1 MATKKTTSSG
11 TKPTAKTTSK
21 STQKSAPQKRSA
33 PKKSAAK
40 KGKGGTNV
48 SAAQR
53 KKNLE
58 RVAKANKRKNTFA
71 QFVPF
76 ILFAVALIL
85 AVLLILNWISRDFM
99 PGSRL
104 EGEIGMYICQYALF
118 GVFGYASFLFPAL
131 LVIFGIFWFKT
142 DDGTTRAIKALLSV
156 MIVASFSAMI
166 HIFVAMFSA
175 GLFGESRLIDHM
187 DTKFGQLFLASADL
201 QAGGLLGGYLGWVLS
216 YAFDRG
222 APFVLL
228 FCLIILFLVLLE
240 ITPVQIWNKIKA
252 SNAKRQT
259 RARMEEDDEEEDE
272 DEDEFE
278 PVPVFS
284 KKKNARDRA
293 EYEDEDAYEYDDEYD
308 DEPASA
314 STKKKNKKKTRA
326 TDPEDE
332 DEDEFEPIPI
342 FSKKK
347 NNKKTRD
354 EDEDLDDDGYRVD
367 PETGEMY
374 ELDSEPEPEKPAR
387 KGRKSKKKA
396 SFEDE
401 DDDIGFKP
409 LNLGDEDAE
418 QEQRSDPYASQPVP
432 DAEDAGASEPE
443 KEPDFVYDQ
452 EPMAEF
458 EVDLEDDD
466 ASYQPIQRTRK
477 SKRSEPEPEPEFVD
491 ETEALLD
498 DLLDE
503 EIPEEGQEQTA
514 TEVEYVF
521 PTTDMLAAGSAHY
534 HTSEEEVAAN
544 TEVLRQT
551 LEDFHIRVKEVTCS
565 TGPTV
570 TRYEIKPEAGV
581 RVRAIANLV
590 DDIALGLAKSGVRI
604 EAPIPGKAA
613 VGIEVPND
621 KPATV
626 YLRNL
631 LESPE
636 FINHKSKVAVCL
648 GADVSGRPVVFDIE
662 KMPHLLVAG
671 ATGMGKSVCINCL
684 VMSLL
689 YKASPKDVKLIM
701 VDPKKV
707 EFTMYRDIPHL
718 YCPIVS
724 DPKKAA
730 GALASAVSEMERRFS
745 LIEEVG
751 VRNITGYNELTKDDP
766 EKEYLPRIVI
776 IIDELAD
783 LMMTA
788 PDDVETCICR
798 LAQKARAAGIHII
811 IGTQRPSV
819 DVVTGLIKANI
830 PSRIAFTV
838 SSQVDSR
845 TIIDVGGAEKLIGRG
860 DMLYAPVGAAKPQ
873 RVQGAFVADGEV
885 ERVVNFVKTQNG
897 AAKYN
902 DSFTKQIEEEAAK
915 CGNGKKG
922 GSSGGDGDFGGGGD
936 GEDEKLWEAVEVV
949 VTEGKASTSM
959 LQRYLK
965 VGYGRAAGLL
975 DRMEELGFIS
985 AQDGNKPR
993 KVLVTKQ
1000 DLDEL
1005 RMNGKAE

>member
-11 TKPTAKTTSK
+11 TKTASRT
-21 STQKSAPQKRSA
+21 APAKK
-33 PKKSAAK
+33 KKSASK
-40 KGKGGTNV
+40 KPTKGKGSASA

-53 KKNLE
+53 KKNQK
-58 RVAKANKRKNTFA
+58 RTAKANKRKNVLS

-76 ILFAVALIL
+76 ILFAFALIL
-85 AVLLILNWISRDFM
+85 LVLLVLNLISRIN
-99 PGSRL
+99 GSQL
-104 EGEIGMYICQYALF
+104 EGAVGEFICRYMLF
-118 GVFGYASFLFPAL
+118 GLFGHAAYLFPVLLVVFG
-131 LVIFGIFWFKT
+131 VFWFKT
-142 DDGTTRAIKALLSV
+142 DDGVTRAIKAVLSV
-156 MIVASFSAMI
+156 MIVASFAAML
-166 HIFVAMFSA
+166 HIFMS
-175 GLFGESRLIDHM
+175 GMSIDNM
-187 DTKFGQLFLASADL
+187 DTNIVKLFTDSADL
-201 QAGGLLGGYLGWVLS
+201 QAGGLLGGYLGWVFCW
-216 YAFDRG
+216 AFRI
-222 APFVLL
+222 ASPFVLL
-228 FCLIILFLVLLE
+228 FFLIILFCVLLE
-240 ITPVQIWNKIKA
+240 ITPHQIWLKIKA
-252 SNAKRQT
+252 ANAKRVA
-259 RARMEEDDEEEDE
+259 RARLAADEDDDDYEDDEDEEYEDEYEEEEEDE
-272 DEDEFE
+272 DEA
-278 PVPVFS
+278 PVPVPV
-284 KKKNARDRA
+284 KKGKKGKR
-293 EYEDEDAYEYDDEYD
+293 
-308 DEPASA
+308 SA
-314 STKKKNKKKTRA
+314 
-326 TDPEDE
+326 DPE
-332 DEDEFEPIPI
+332 
-342 FSKKK
+342 
-347 NNKKTRD
+347 
-354 EDEDLDDDGYRVD
+354 DDGYRID
-367 PETGEMY
+367 PETGELIDLEAKPAKKGKKSRKAADEDEDDIGFTPLKLTDDADADEAQSDPY
-374 ELDSEPEPEKPAR
+374 AAPLATEALSEPEAEPEPEEEPIDIDAPM
-387 KGRKSKKKA
+387 
-396 SFEDE
+396 DE
-401 DDDIGFKP
+401 I
-409 LNLGDEDAE
+409 
-418 QEQRSDPYASQPVP
+418 
-432 DAEDAGASEPE
+432 
-443 KEPDFVYDQ
+443 
-452 EPMAEF
+452 
-458 EVDLEDDD
+458 EVDLEDDE
-466 ASYQPIQRTRK
+466 PRPRTRR
-477 SKRSEPEPEPEFVD
+477 SKVVEPDPE
-491 ETEALLD
+491 
-498 DLLDE
+498 LDE
-503 EIPEEGQEQTA
+503 LEEELPEELLADEQV
-514 TEVEYVF
+514 EVAETVENEYVF
-521 PTTDMLAAGSAHY
+521 PTTDMLAAGNAHY
-534 HTSEEEVAAN
+534 HTSDEEVAAN
-544 TEVLRQT
+544 TEALRQT

-648 GADVSGRPVVFDIE
+648 GADVSGKPVVFDIE

-689 YKASPKDVKLIM
+689 YKARPDEVKLIM

-730 GALASAVSEMERRFS
+730 GALASAVAEMERRFS

-751 VRNITGYNELTKDDP
+751 VRNITGYNEITKDDP

-819 DVVTGLIKANI
+819 DVDTGLIKANI

-845 TIIDVGGAEKLIGRG
+845 TIIDVAGAEKLIGRG
-860 DMLYAPVGAAKPQ
+860 DMLYAPVGSAKPQ

-885 ERVVNFVKTQNG
+885 ERVVGFVKTQNG
-897 AAKYN
+897 SAKYN
-902 DSFTKQIEEEAAK
+902 DNFTRQIEEEAGKVGA
-915 CGNGKKG
+915 GGKKG
-922 GSSGGDGDFGGGGD
+922 AGGSDGDLGGDSDD
-936 GEDEKLWEAVEVV
+936 DKLWEAVEVV

-993 KVLVTKQ
+993 RVLVTKS

-1005 RMNGKAE
+1005 RMNGKAD

>member
-1 MATKKTTSSG
+1 MEEIE
-11 TKPTAKTTSK
+11 
-21 STQKSAPQKRSA
+21 
-33 PKKSAAK
+33 
-40 KGKGGTNV
+40 V
-48 SAAQR
+48 
-53 KKNLE
+53 
-58 RVAKANKRKNTFA
+58 
-71 QFVPF
+71 
-76 ILFAVALIL
+76 
-85 AVLLILNWISRDFM
+85 D
-99 PGSRL
+99 L
-104 EGEIGMYICQYALF
+104 EG
-118 GVFGYASFLFPAL
+118 
-131 LVIFGIFWFKT
+131 
-142 DDGTTRAIKALLSV
+142 D
-156 MIVASFSAMI
+156 
-166 HIFVAMFSA
+166 
-175 GLFGESRLIDHM
+175 
-187 DTKFGQLFLASADL
+187 
-201 QAGGLLGGYLGWVLS
+201 
-216 YAFDRG
+216 FD
-222 APFVLL
+222 A
-228 FCLIILFLVLLE
+228 
-240 ITPVQIWNKIKA
+240 Q
-252 SNAKRQT
+252 
-259 RARMEEDDEEEDE
+259 
-272 DEDEFE
+272 
-278 PVPVFS
+278 PVPRS
-284 KKKNARDRA
+284 RGKKA
-293 EYEDEDAYEYDDEYD
+293 
-308 DEPASA
+308 
-314 STKKKNKKKTRA
+314 
-326 TDPEDE
+326 
-332 DEDEFEPIPI
+332 
-342 FSKKK
+342 
-347 NNKKTRD
+347 
-354 EDEDLDDDGYRVD
+354 
-367 PETGEMY
+367 
-374 ELDSEPEPEKPAR
+374 EPEPEEEPA
-387 KGRKSKKKA
+387 
-396 SFEDE
+396 
-401 DDDIGFKP
+401 
-409 LNLGDEDAE
+409 
-418 QEQRSDPYASQPVP
+418 
-432 DAEDAGASEPE
+432 
-443 KEPDFVYDQ
+443 FV
-452 EPMAEF
+452 A
-458 EVDLEDDD
+458 LEDDED
-466 ASYQPIQRTRK
+466 M
-477 SKRSEPEPEPEFVD
+477 
-491 ETEALLD
+491 LD
-498 DLLDE
+498 DELLMADE
-503 EIPEEGQEQTA
+503 QSEAAEESEN
-514 TEVEYVF
+514 EYVF
-521 PTTDMLAAGSAHY
+521 PTTDMLAAGSASY
-534 HTSEEEVAAN
+534 HSSEEEVAAN

-631 LESPE
+631 LESPD
-636 FINHKSKVAVCL
+636 FVNHKSKVAVCL
-648 GADVSGRPVVFDIE
+648 GADVSGKPVVFDIE

-671 ATGMGKSVCINCL
+671 ATGMGKSVCINCV

-689 YKASPKDVKLIM
+689 YKARPDEVKLIM

-751 VRNITGYNELTKDDP
+751 VRNITGYNEITKDDP

-845 TIIDVGGAEKLIGRG
+845 TIIDVAGAEKLIGRG
-860 DMLYAPVGAAKPQ
+860 DMLYAPVGASKPL

-885 ERVVNFVKTQNG
+885 ERVVTFVKTQNG
-897 AAKYN
+897 SAKYN
-902 DSFTKQIEEEAAK
+902 DNFTRQIEEEAGK
-915 CGNGKKG
+915 VGVGGKKG
-922 GSSGGDGDFGGGGD
+922 AGGGADGDMGGDSDD
-936 GEDEKLWEAVEVV
+936 DKLWEAVEVV

-993 KVLVTKQ
+993 RVLVTKA

-1005 RMNGKAE
+1005 RMNGKAD

>member
-1 MATKKTTSSG
+1 MASKKTTDQS
-11 TKPTAKTTSK
+11 KTTASAVK
-21 STQKSAPQKRSA
+21 SPA
-33 PKKSAAK
+33 PKKKSALKKSTAK
-40 KGKGGTNV
+40 KGKGGTSV

-58 RVAKANKRKNTFA
+58 RVAKANKRKNKFS

-76 ILFAVALIL
+76 ILFALALIL
-85 AVLLILNWISRDFM
+85 TVLPVLNAISYFN
-99 PGSRL
+99 GSQL
-104 EGEIGMYICQYALF
+104 EGVVGEFICRNMLF
-118 GVFGYASFLFPAL
+118 GIFGHASYLFPVL
-131 LVIFGIFWFKT
+131 LVIFGIYWFKT
-142 DDGTTRAIKALLSV
+142 DDGVTRAIKAILSV
-156 MIVASFSAMI
+156 MIVAAFSAMI
-166 HIFVAMFSA
+166 HIFQ
-175 GLFGESRLIDHM
+175 FGMNVDNM
-187 DTKFGQLFLASADL
+187 DTGLRDLFLASKFL
-201 QAGGLLGGYLGWVLS
+201 QAGGLLGGYLGWVFCW
-216 YAFDRG
+216 AFRW
-222 APFVLL
+222 ASPFVLL
-228 FCLIILFLVLLE
+228 FVVIILFMVLLE
-240 ITPVQIWNKIKA
+240 ITPVQIWNKVKA
-252 SNAKRQT
+252 ANAKRAA
-259 RARMEEDDEEEDE
+259 RARLEQEDDEDYDDYEDEDEEEDE
-272 DEDEFE
+272 I
-278 PVPVFS
+278 PVPV
-284 KKKNARDRA
+284 KA
-293 EYEDEDAYEYDDEYD
+293 
-308 DEPASA
+308 
-314 STKKKNKKKTRA
+314 KKNKKKVREQ
-326 TDPEDE
+326 DEED
-332 DEDEFEPIPI
+332 FE
-342 FSKKK
+342 
-347 NNKKTRD
+347 
-354 EDEDLDDDGYRVD
+354 DDGYRVD
-367 PETGEMY
+367 PETGEMI
-374 ELDSEPEPEKPAR
+374 ELDKKSS
-387 KGRKSKKKA
+387 RKSKKSKA
-396 SFEDE
+396 KQADE
-401 DDDIGFKP
+401 DDDIGFTP
-409 LNLGDEDAE
+409 LKLTADEQDADAADAANIPTLTEQIPEAEQIPDEDA
-418 QEQRSDPYASQPVP
+418 YANVGELDKDQPM
-432 DAEDAGASEPE
+432 EEI
-443 KEPDFVYDQ
+443 
-452 EPMAEF
+452 
-458 EVDLEDDD
+458 EVDLEDDVP
-466 ASYQPIQRTRK
+466 APRARK
-477 SKRSEPEPEPEFVD
+477 AAKADPEPEPEEDFEDMLD
-491 ETEALLD
+491 EILD
-498 DLLDE
+498 DGMNE
-503 EIPEEGQEQTA
+503 QPEAE
-514 TEVEYVF
+514 EVESVYVF
-521 PTTDMLAAGSAHY
+521 PTTDMLSAGSASY

-636 FINHKSKVAVCL
+636 FVNHKSKVAVCL
-648 GADVSGRPVVFDIE
+648 GADVSGKPVVFDIE

-689 YKASPKDVKLIM
+689 YKATPDEVKLIM

-730 GALASAVSEMERRFS
+730 GALASAVAEMERRFS

-751 VRNITGYNELTKDDP
+751 VRNITGYNEITKDDP

-860 DMLYAPVGAAKPQ
+860 DMLYAPVGAPKPQ

-897 AAKYN
+897 SAKYN
-902 DSFTKQIEEEAAK
+902 DSFTRQIEEEAAK
-915 CGNGKKG
+915 CGNKKG
-922 GSSGGDGDFGGGGD
+922 AGGAGGDGDLGGGD

-985 AQDGNKPR
+985 EQDGNKPR
-993 KVLVTKQ
+993 KVLVTKS

-1005 RMNGKAE
+1005 RMNGKAD

>member
-1 MATKKTTSSG
+1 MATKKTTASD
-11 TKPTAKTTSK
+11 TAAKTG
-21 STQKSAPQKRSA
+21 SAPRKSA
-33 PKKSAAK
+33 PKKKKASKK
-40 KGKGGTNV
+40 KGGENV

-58 RVAKANKRKNTFA
+58 RVAKTNKRKNKIS

-76 ILFAVALIL
+76 VLFAFALIL
-85 AVLLILNWISRDFM
+85 AVLLVLNLISQFN
-99 PGSRL
+99 GEQL
-104 EGEIGMYICQYALF
+104 EGVVGEFICRNLLF
-118 GVFGYASFLFPAL
+118 GLFGHAAYLFPVL

-142 DDGTTRAIKALLSV
+142 DDGITKAIKAILSV
-156 MIVASFSAMI
+156 MIIAILAAMV
-166 HIFVAMFSA
+166 HIMLCGTDIA
-175 GLFGESRLIDHM
+175 DM
-187 DTKFGQLFLASADL
+187 DTNLTKLFHDSANL
-201 QAGGLLGGYLGWVLS
+201 EAGGLLGGYLGWVFCWAFRWAS
-216 YAFDRG
+216 YLIL
-222 APFVLL
+222 P
-228 FCLIILFLVLLE
+228 FCLIILFFILLE
-240 ITPVQIWNKIKA
+240 ITPVQVWNKVKA
-252 SNAKRQT
+252 ANARRAE
-259 RARMEEDDEEEDE
+259 RARLAAEEDDYDEDDYDDYEDE
-272 DEDEFE
+272 DEDEE
-278 PVPVFS
+278 KIPVPV
-284 KKKNARDRA
+284 R
-293 EYEDEDAYEYDDEYD
+293 
-308 DEPASA
+308 
-314 STKKKNKKKTRA
+314 KNKKKA
-326 TDPEDE
+326 QKEQP
-332 DEDEFEPIPI
+332 
-342 FSKKK
+342 
-347 NNKKTRD
+347 
-354 EDEDLDDDGYRVD
+354 DDDGFRVD
-367 PETGEMY
+367 PETGELI
-374 ELDSEPEPEKPAR
+374 EIGKKPAR
-387 KGRKSKKKA
+387 KGKKA
-396 SFEDE
+396 RRAAEDE
-401 DDDIGFKP
+401 DDDIGFTP
-409 LNLGDEDAE
+409 LKLTDEDEPPMQPAAKRAGAVQPDRAADEELAE
-418 QEQRSDPYASQPVP
+418 QIPEPQPEEEEIAIDR
-432 DAEDAGASEPE
+432 DA
-443 KEPDFVYDQ
+443 
-452 EPMAEF
+452 PMEEF
-458 EVDLEDDD
+458 EVDLDDGTE
-466 ASYQPIQRTRK
+466 PIVPHTRSRK
-477 SKRSEPEPEPEFVD
+477 AKKAEPDPEPE
-491 ETEALLD
+491 D
-498 DLLDE
+498 DADAMLDE
-503 EIPEEGQEQTA
+503 LLIDDEGAEDAPTA
-514 TEVEYVF
+514 EAENVYVF
-521 PTTDMLAAGSAHY
+521 PTTDMLAAGNASY

-636 FINHKSKVAVCL
+636 FVNHKSKVAVCL
-648 GADVSGRPVVFDIE
+648 GADVSGKPVVFDIE

-689 YKASPKDVKLIM
+689 YKARPDEVKLIM

-730 GALASAVSEMERRFS
+730 GALASAVAEMERRFS

-751 VRNITGYNELTKDDP
+751 VRNITGYNEITKDDP
-766 EKEYLPRIVI
+766 EKEYMPRIVI

-845 TIIDVGGAEKLIGRG
+845 TIIDVAGAEKLIGRG
-860 DMLYAPVGAAKPQ
+860 DMLYAPVGSAKPQ

-885 ERVVNFVKTQNG
+885 ERVVTFVKTQNG
-897 AAKYN
+897 SAKYN
-902 DSFTKQIEEEAAK
+902 DNFTKQIEEEAAK
-915 CGNGKKG
+915 CGTGGKKG
-922 GSSGGDGDFGGGGD
+922 SGGSDGDMGGGDGD
-936 GEDEKLWEAVEVV
+936 DEKLWEAVEVV

-993 KVLVTKQ
+993 KVLVTKA

-1005 RMNGKAE
+1005 RVNGKLD

>member
-1 MATKKTTSSG
+1 MATKKTTPSSNKSASG
-11 TKPTAKTTSK
+11 TAK
-21 STQKSAPQKRSA
+21 KSAPAKSA
-33 PKKSAAK
+33 THKKKSAPR
-40 KGKGGTNV
+40 KGGENV

-53 KKNLE
+53 KQNLE
-58 RVAKANKRKNTFA
+58 RVAKANKRKSNIS

-76 ILFAVALIL
+76 VLFAFALIL
-85 AVLLILNWISRDFM
+85 TVLLVLNLISQFT
-99 PGSRL
+99 GEQL
-104 EGEIGMYICQYALF
+104 EGVVGEYICQKMLF
-118 GVFGYASFLFPAL
+118 GLFGHAAYLFPIL
-131 LVIFGIFWFKT
+131 LVIFGIYWFKT
-142 DDGTTRAIKALLSV
+142 DDAVTRAIKAVISI
-156 MIVASFSAMI
+156 MIVALFASMI
-166 HIFVAMFSA
+166 HIFIKGWDIA
-175 GLFGESRLIDHM
+175 GM
-187 DTKFGQLFLASADL
+187 DTSIDNLFRESQALE
-201 QAGGLLGGYLGWVLS
+201 AGGLLGGYLGFVFCW
-216 YAFDRG
+216 AFKVG
-222 APFVLL
+222 AIVIIP
-228 FCLIILFLVLLE
+228 FCLIILFFILFE
-240 ITPVQIWNKIKA
+240 ITPHQIWLKIKA
-252 SNAKRQT
+252 ANAKRAE
-259 RARMEEDDEEEDE
+259 RARLEQDEEDE
-272 DEDEFE
+272 DDDEEDE
-278 PVPVFS
+278 
-284 KKKNARDRA
+284 
-293 EYEDEDAYEYDDEYD
+293 EDEDALI
-308 DEPASA
+308 PVPVKA
-314 STKKKNKKKTRA
+314 KKDRKKA
-326 TDPEDE
+326 IDE
-332 DEDEFEPIPI
+332 DEE
-342 FSKKK
+342 
-347 NNKKTRD
+347 N
-354 EDEDLDDDGYRVD
+354 DDGYRID
-367 PETGEMY
+367 PETGEMI
-374 ELDSEPEPEKPAR
+374 EIGNKPAR
-387 KGRKSKKKA
+387 KGKKSRK
-396 SFEDE
+396 EQEQE
-401 DDDIGFKP
+401 DDGIGFTP
-409 LNLGDEDAE
+409 LKLTDDEMEDQKQPAMQDGAKDPALTEQLSDQDAE
-418 QEQRSDPYASQPVP
+418 QENED
-432 DAEDAGASEPE
+432 EDAFAGAGELATDEPME
-443 KEPDFVYDQ
+443 EIEVELEDSDAPAPRTRAKQIKQEIEDEPDG
-452 EPMAEF
+452 M
-458 EVDLEDDD
+458 
-466 ASYQPIQRTRK
+466 
-477 SKRSEPEPEPEFVD
+477 
-491 ETEALLD
+491 
-498 DLLDE
+498 LDE
-503 EIPEEGQEQTA
+503 LLADDVLEEPAKE
-514 TEVEYVF
+514 EVNSVYVF
-521 PTTDMLAAGSAHY
+521 PTTDMLAAGSASY

-544 TEVLRQT
+544 TEILRQT

-636 FINHKSKVAVCL
+636 FTGHKSKVAVCL
-648 GADVSGRPVVFDIE
+648 GADVSGKPVVFDIE

-689 YKASPKDVKLIM
+689 YKATPDEVKLIM

-730 GALASAVSEMERRFS
+730 GALASAVAEMERRFS

-751 VRNITGYNELTKDDP
+751 VRNITGYNEITKDDP

-897 AAKYN
+897 SAKYN
-902 DSFTKQIEEEAAK
+902 DNFTRQIEEEAAK
-915 CGNGKKG
+915 CGNPKKG
-922 GSSGGDGDFGGGGD
+922 GGGSDGDFGGGD
-936 GEDEKLWEAVEVV
+936 GEDDKLWEAVEVV

-993 KVLVTKQ
+993 KVLVTKS

>member
-1 MATKKTTSSG
+1 MAADAADNATLTEQAEQ
-11 TKPTAKTTSK
+11 PEEV
-21 STQKSAPQKRSA
+21 APYT
-33 PKKSAAK
+33 PYHDEAAEE
-40 KGKGGTNV
+40 V
-48 SAAQR
+48 
-53 KKNLE
+53 
-58 RVAKANKRKNTFA
+58 
-71 QFVPF
+71 FV
-76 ILFAVALIL
+76 
-85 AVLLILNWISRDFM
+85 N
-99 PGSRL
+99 
-104 EGEIGMYICQYALF
+104 
-118 GVFGYASFLFPAL
+118 
-131 LVIFGIFWFKT
+131 
-142 DDGTTRAIKALLSV
+142 DGT
-156 MIVASFSAMI
+156 MN
-166 HIFVAMFSA
+166 
-175 GLFGESRLIDHM
+175 
-187 DTKFGQLFLASADL
+187 
-201 QAGGLLGGYLGWVLS
+201 
-216 YAFDRG
+216 
-222 APFVLL
+222 
-228 FCLIILFLVLLE
+228 E
-240 ITPVQIWNKIKA
+240 I
-252 SNAKRQT
+252 
-259 RARMEEDDEEEDE
+259 
-272 DEDEFE
+272 
-278 PVPVFS
+278 
-284 KKKNARDRA
+284 
-293 EYEDEDAYEYDDEYD
+293 
-308 DEPASA
+308 
-314 STKKKNKKKTRA
+314 
-326 TDPEDE
+326 
-332 DEDEFEPIPI
+332 
-342 FSKKK
+342 
-347 NNKKTRD
+347 
-354 EDEDLDDDGYRVD
+354 
-367 PETGEMY
+367 
-374 ELDSEPEPEKPAR
+374 
-387 KGRKSKKKA
+387 
-396 SFEDE
+396 
-401 DDDIGFKP
+401 
-409 LNLGDEDAE
+409 
-418 QEQRSDPYASQPVP
+418 
-432 DAEDAGASEPE
+432 
-443 KEPDFVYDQ
+443 
-452 EPMAEF
+452 

-466 ASYQPIQRTRK
+466 ADQVFAPSPRTRARK
-477 SKRSEPEPEPEFVD
+477 VKEPEPEPEEDLDDMLEELLEVD
-491 ETEALLD
+491 EPEQAEAAQ
-498 DLLDE
+498 DLE
-503 EIPEEGQEQTA
+503 S
-514 TEVEYVF
+514 VYVF
-521 PTTDMLAAGSAHY
+521 PTTDMLAAGSAKY
-534 HTSEEEVAAN
+534 QTSEEEVAAN
-544 TEVLRQT
+544 TEILRQT

-621 KPATV
+621 KAATV

-636 FINHKSKVAVCL
+636 FVNHKSKVAVCL
-648 GADVSGRPVVFDIE
+648 GADVSGKPVVFDIE

-689 YKASPKDVKLIM
+689 YKARPDEVKLIM

-751 VRNITGYNELTKDDP
+751 VRNITGYNEITKDDP

-897 AAKYN
+897 SAKYN
-902 DSFTKQIEEEAAK
+902 DNFTKQIEEEAAK
-915 CGNGKKG
+915 CGTGGKKG
-922 GSSGGDGDFGGGGD
+922 GGAEGDLGGD
-936 GEDEKLWEAVEVV
+936 GEDDKLWEAVEVV

-993 KVLVTKQ
+993 KVLVTKS

-1005 RMNGKAE
+1005 RMNGKAD

>member
-1 MATKKTTSSG
+1 MATKKPTSSNAKPATG
-11 TKPTAKTTSK
+11 ATKNT
-21 STQKSAPQKRSA
+21 KSAPKSA
-33 PKKSAAK
+33 PKKTGAPK
-40 KGKGGTNV
+40 KSPTKSKGGANV

-58 RVAKANKRKNTFA
+58 RVAAANKRKNKFS

-76 ILFAVALIL
+76 ILFAFALIL
-85 AVLLILNWISRDFM
+85 AILLVLNAISYFNN
-99 PGSRL
+99 SKL
-104 EGEIGMYICQYALF
+104 EGVVGEFICRNILF
-118 GVFGYASFLFPAL
+118 GVFGHASYLFPVL
-131 LVIFGIFWFKT
+131 LVIMGIYWFKSP
-142 DDGTTRAIKALLSV
+142 DGVTRAIKAVLSV
-156 MIVASFSAMI
+156 MIIVVFSAMV
-166 HIFVAMFSA
+166 HIFMHEGFSEENMTT
-175 GLFGESRLIDHM
+175 GFV
-187 DTKFGQLFLASADL
+187 QLFIDSTHQ
-201 QAGGLLGGYLGWVLS
+201 QAGGLLGGYLG
-216 YAFDRG
+216 YACAWAFQM
-222 APFVLL
+222 ASPFVLL
-228 FCLIILFLVLLE
+228 FILIILFFVLLD
-240 ITPVQIWNKIKA
+240 ITPVQVWNKIKA
-252 SNAKRQT
+252 LNAKRAE
-259 RARMEEDDEEEDE
+259 RARL
-272 DEDEFE
+272 
-278 PVPVFS
+278 
-284 KKKNARDRA
+284 AA
-293 EYEDEDAYEYDDEYD
+293 DAYDDEDDYD
-308 DEPASA
+308 DYEEEEEEISAPA
-314 STKKKNKKKTRA
+314 KKKQKKSR
-326 TDPEDE
+326 DDE
-332 DEDEFEPIPI
+332 DD
-342 FSKKK
+342 
-347 NNKKTRD
+347 
-354 EDEDLDDDGYRVD
+354 YRVD
-367 PETGEMY
+367 PETGEVI
-374 ELDSEPEPEKPAR
+374 ESGKKPAR
-387 KGRKSKKKA
+387 KNKKA
-396 SFEDE
+396 RRDD
-401 DDDIGFKP
+401 DDDIGFTP
-409 LNLGDEDAE
+409 LKLTDDLPDEKEKAAVAADAADNATLTEQAE
-418 QEQRSDPYASQPVP
+418 QPEEVAPYTPYHDEA
-432 DAEDAGASEPE
+432 AEEV
-443 KEPDFVYDQ
+443 FVNDGTMN
-452 EPMAEF
+452 EI

-466 ASYQPIQRTRK
+466 ADQVFAPSPRTRARK
-477 SKRSEPEPEPEFVD
+477 VKEPEPEPEEDLDDMLEELLEVD
-491 ETEALLD
+491 EPEQTEAAQ
-498 DLLDE
+498 DLE
-503 EIPEEGQEQTA
+503 S
-514 TEVEYVF
+514 VYVF
-521 PTTDMLAAGSAHY
+521 PTTDMLAAGSAKY
-534 HTSEEEVAAN
+534 QTSEEEVAAN
-544 TEVLRQT
+544 TEILRQT

-621 KPATV
+621 KAATV

-636 FINHKSKVAVCL
+636 FVNHKSKVAVCL
-648 GADVSGRPVVFDIE
+648 GADVSGKPVVFDIE

-689 YKASPKDVKLIM
+689 YKATPDEVKLIM

-730 GALASAVSEMERRFS
+730 GALASAVAEMERRFS

-751 VRNITGYNELTKDDP
+751 VRNITGYNEITKDDP

-860 DMLYAPVGAAKPQ
+860 DMLYAPVGAPKPQ

-897 AAKYN
+897 SAKYN
-902 DSFTKQIEEEAAK
+902 DSFTRQIEEEAAK
-915 CGNGKKG
+915 CGNKKG
-922 GSSGGDGDFGGGGD
+922 AGGAGGDGDLGGGD

-985 AQDGNKPR
+985 EQDGNKPR
-993 KVLVTKQ
+993 KVLVTKS

-1005 RMNGKAE
+1005 RMNGKAD

>member
-1 MATKKTTSSG
+1 MATKKTASAG
-11 TKPTAKTTSK
+11 TKTAGKKAPAAKK
-21 STQKSAPQKRSA
+21 STPARS
-33 PKKSAAK
+33 KAATK
-40 KGKGGTNV
+40 KGKGGAAV
-48 SAAQR
+48 SAEQR

-58 RVAKANKRKNTFA
+58 RVAKANKRKNRFS

-76 ILFAVALIL
+76 IMFAFALIL
-85 AVLLILNWISRDFM
+85 IVLLVLNLISQFN
-99 PGSRL
+99 GAQL
-104 EGEIGMYICQYALF
+104 EGAVGEFICRNILF
-118 GVFGYASFLFPAL
+118 GLFGHAAYLFPVL

-142 DDGTTRAIKALLSV
+142 EDGVTKAIKAVLSV
-156 MIVASFSAMI
+156 MILAFVAAMI
-166 HIFVAMFSA
+166 HIVICGTDIA
-175 GLFGESRLIDHM
+175 DM
-187 DTKFGQLFLASADL
+187 DTNFAKLFAASADL
-201 QAGGLLGGYLGWVLS
+201 QAGGLLGGYLGWVFCWAFRWAS
-216 YAFDRG
+216 YIIL
-222 APFVLL
+222 P
-228 FCLIILFLVLLE
+228 FCLIILFCVLLE
-240 ITPVQIWNKIKA
+240 ITPHQIWLKVKA
-252 SNAKRQT
+252 ANAKRAE
-259 RARMEEDDEEEDE
+259 RARLDAEEQEDEYEDEEDE
-272 DEDEFE
+272 DE
-278 PVPVFS
+278 
-284 KKKNARDRA
+284 
-293 EYEDEDAYEYDDEYD
+293 YEDDEY
-308 DEPASA
+308 EQPAVA
-314 STKKKNKKKTRA
+314 ATAKKGKMDKRA
-326 TDPEDE
+326 ENPE
-332 DEDEFEPIPI
+332 
-342 FSKKK
+342 
-347 NNKKTRD
+347 
-354 EDEDLDDDGYRVD
+354 DDGYRID
-367 PETGEMY
+367 PETGELI
-374 ELDSEPEPEKPAR
+374 ELDKKTAKKGRKSRRAAEEDEDDGIGFAPLKLTDDEAKAGNPANDMTVIPEESAAVVAEPEPE
-387 KGRKSKKKA
+387 
-396 SFEDE
+396 EDE
-401 DDDIGFKP
+401 LEI
-409 LNLGDEDAE
+409 DA
-418 QEQRSDPYASQPVP
+418 
-432 DAEDAGASEPE
+432 
-443 KEPDFVYDQ
+443 
-452 EPMAEF
+452 PMEEI
-458 EVDLEDDD
+458 EVDLEDDFVS
-466 ASYQPIQRTRK
+466 APATRTRRK
-477 SKRSEPEPEPEFVD
+477 KTEEPEFVALDDADDDAPGLTD
-491 ETEALLD
+491 ELLADEALD
-498 DLLDE
+498 DEAPAE
-503 EIPEEGQEQTA
+503 E
-514 TEVEYVF
+514 VRNEYVF
-521 PTTDMLAAGSAHY
+521 PTTDMLAAGNAHY
-534 HTSEEEVAAN
+534 HSSEEEVAAN

-551 LEDFHIRVKEVTCS
+551 LEDFHIKVREITCS

-636 FINHKSKVAVCL
+636 FVNHKSKVAVCL
-648 GADVSGRPVVFDIE
+648 GADVSGKPVVFDIE

-689 YKASPKDVKLIM
+689 YKARPDEVKLIM

-751 VRNITGYNELTKDDP
+751 VRNITGYNEITKDDP
-766 EKEYLPRIVI
+766 EKEYMPRIVI

-845 TIIDVGGAEKLIGRG
+845 TIIDTAGAEKLIGRG

-873 RVQGAFVADGEV
+873 RVQGAFVSDGEV
-885 ERVVNFVKTQNG
+885 ERVVTFVKTQNG
-897 AAKYN
+897 SAKYN
-902 DSFTKQIEEEAAK
+902 DTFTRQIEEEAGK
-915 CGNGKKG
+915 VGSSGKKG
-922 GSSGGDGDFGGGGD
+922 AGGGTDGDAGGD
-936 GEDEKLWEAVEVV
+936 EDDKLWEAVEVV

-993 KVLVTKQ
+993 KVLVTKS

-1005 RMNGKAE
+1005 RMNGKAD

>member
-1 MATKKTTSSG
+1 
-11 TKPTAKTTSK
+11 
-21 STQKSAPQKRSA
+21 
-33 PKKSAAK
+33 
-40 KGKGGTNV
+40 
-48 SAAQR
+48 
-53 KKNLE
+53 
-58 RVAKANKRKNTFA
+58 
-71 QFVPF
+71 
-76 ILFAVALIL
+76 
-85 AVLLILNWISRDFM
+85 
-99 PGSRL
+99 
-104 EGEIGMYICQYALF
+104 
-118 GVFGYASFLFPAL
+118 
-131 LVIFGIFWFKT
+131 
-142 DDGTTRAIKALLSV
+142 
-156 MIVASFSAMI
+156 MIVA
-166 HIFVAMFSA
+166 FVAAMVHIMICGTDIA
-175 GLFGESRLIDHM
+175 DM
-187 DTKFGQLFLASADL
+187 DTNLVKLFTDSANL
-201 QAGGLLGGYLGWVLS
+201 EAGGLLGGYLGWVFCWAFGWVS
-216 YAFDRG
+216 YLIL
-222 APFVLL
+222 P
-228 FCLIILFLVLLE
+228 FCLIILFFVLLE
-240 ITPVQIWNKIKA
+240 ITPVQVWNKFKA
-252 SNAKRQT
+252 ASARRAE
-259 RARMEEDDEEEDE
+259 RARL
-272 DEDEFE
+272 
-278 PVPVFS
+278 
-284 KKKNARDRA
+284 AA
-293 EYEDEDAYEYDDEYD
+293 EEYDDED
-308 DEPASA
+308 DYEDDYEDEEPEEIPVPV
-314 STKKKNKKKTRA
+314 KKNKKKVQKEQ
-326 TDPEDE
+326 P
-332 DEDEFEPIPI
+332 
-342 FSKKK
+342 
-347 NNKKTRD
+347 
-354 EDEDLDDDGYRVD
+354 DDDGYRVD
-367 PETGEMY
+367 PETGELI
-374 ELDSEPEPEKPAR
+374 EIGKKPAR
-387 KGRKSKKKA
+387 KSKKARKA
-396 SFEDE
+396 QEDD
-401 DDDIGFKP
+401 DDDIGFTPLKLTDDEIALKDDDSKIQKP
-409 LNLGDEDAE
+409 E
-418 QEQRSDPYASQPVP
+418 QELV
-432 DAEDAGASEPE
+432 AEP
-443 KEPDFVYDQ
+443 KP
-452 EPMAEF
+452 
-458 EVDLEDDD
+458 
-466 ASYQPIQRTRK
+466 
-477 SKRSEPEPEPEFVD
+477 EPEPEPEPEEEPIDPGAPMEEIEVD
-491 ETEALLD
+491 LD
-498 DLLDE
+498 DGFEQPAPRTHSRKAKKAEPEPEPEEEPEDMLDE
-503 EIPEEGQEQTA
+503 LLMDEGDAPGSELA
-514 TEVEYVF
+514 GTEDVYVF
-521 PTTDMLAAGSAHY
+521 PTTDMLAAGNASY

-636 FINHKSKVAVCL
+636 FVNHKSKVAVCL
-648 GADVSGRPVVFDIE
+648 GADVSGKPVVFDIE

-689 YKASPKDVKLIM
+689 YKARPDEVKLIM

-730 GALASAVSEMERRFS
+730 GALASAVAEMERRFS

-751 VRNITGYNELTKDDP
+751 VRNITGYNEITKDDP

-860 DMLYAPVGAAKPQ
+860 DMLYAPVGSAKPQ

-902 DSFTKQIEEEAAK
+902 DSFTQQIEEEAGKVGAS
-915 CGNGKKG
+915 GKKG
-922 GSSGGDGDFGGGGD
+922 GGADGDLGGGD

-993 KVLVTKQ
+993 RVLVTKQ

-1005 RMNGKAE
+1005 RMNGKAD

>member
-1 MATKKTTSSG
+1 MATKKTTASD
-11 TKPTAKTTSK
+11 TAAKTG
-21 STQKSAPQKRSA
+21 SASRKSA
-33 PKKSAAK
+33 PKKKKASKK
-40 KGKGGTNV
+40 KGGENV

-58 RVAKANKRKNTFA
+58 RVAKTNKRKNKIS

-76 ILFAVALIL
+76 VLFAFALIL
-85 AVLLILNWISRDFM
+85 AVLLVLNLISQFN
-99 PGSRL
+99 GERL
-104 EGEIGMYICQYALF
+104 EGVVGEFICRNLLF
-118 GVFGYASFLFPAL
+118 GLFGHAAYLFPVL

-142 DDGTTRAIKALLSV
+142 DDGITKAIKAILSV
-156 MIVASFSAMI
+156 MIIAILAAMV
-166 HIFVAMFSA
+166 HIMLCGTDIA
-175 GLFGESRLIDHM
+175 DM
-187 DTKFGQLFLASADL
+187 DTNLTKLFHDSANL
-201 QAGGLLGGYLGWVLS
+201 EAGGLLGGYLGWVFCWAFRWAS
-216 YAFDRG
+216 YLIL
-222 APFVLL
+222 P
-228 FCLIILFLVLLE
+228 FCLIILFFILLE
-240 ITPVQIWNKIKA
+240 ITPVQVWNKVKA
-252 SNAKRQT
+252 ANARRAE
-259 RARMEEDDEEEDE
+259 RARLAAEEDDYDEDDYDDYEDE
-272 DEDEFE
+272 DEEE
-278 PVPVFS
+278 IPVPV
-284 KKKNARDRA
+284 R
-293 EYEDEDAYEYDDEYD
+293 
-308 DEPASA
+308 
-314 STKKKNKKKTRA
+314 KNKKKA
-326 TDPEDE
+326 QKEQP
-332 DEDEFEPIPI
+332 
-342 FSKKK
+342 
-347 NNKKTRD
+347 
-354 EDEDLDDDGYRVD
+354 DDDGFRVD
-367 PETGEMY
+367 PETGELI
-374 ELDSEPEPEKPAR
+374 EIGKKPAR
-387 KGRKSKKKA
+387 KGKKA
-396 SFEDE
+396 RRAAEDE
-401 DDDIGFKP
+401 DDDIGFTP
-409 LNLGDEDAE
+409 LKLTDEDEPPRQPAAKRAGAVQPDQAADEELAE
-418 QEQRSDPYASQPVP
+418 QIPEPQPEEEEIAIDR
-432 DAEDAGASEPE
+432 DA
-443 KEPDFVYDQ
+443 
-452 EPMAEF
+452 PMEEF
-458 EVDLEDDD
+458 EVDLDDGTE
-466 ASYQPIQRTRK
+466 PIVPHTRSRK
-477 SKRSEPEPEPEFVD
+477 AKKAEPDPEPE
-491 ETEALLD
+491 D
-498 DLLDE
+498 DADAMLDE
-503 EIPEEGQEQTA
+503 LLIDDEGAEDAPTA
-514 TEVEYVF
+514 EAENVYVF
-521 PTTDMLAAGSAHY
+521 PTTDMLAAGNASY

-636 FINHKSKVAVCL
+636 FVNHKSKVAVCL
-648 GADVSGRPVVFDIE
+648 GADVSGKPVVFDIE

-689 YKASPKDVKLIM
+689 YKARPDEVKLIM

-730 GALASAVSEMERRFS
+730 GALASAVAEMERRFS

-751 VRNITGYNELTKDDP
+751 VRNITGYNEITKDDP

-860 DMLYAPVGAAKPQ
+860 DMLYAPVGSAKPQ

-897 AAKYN
+897 SAKYN

-922 GSSGGDGDFGGGGD
+922 GGAGGEGDLGGSD

-993 KVLVTKQ
+993 RVLVTKQ

-1005 RMNGKAE
+1005 RMNGKAD

>member
-1 MATKKTTSSG
+1 MATKKPAAQG
-11 TKPTAKTTSK
+11 TKTAAKD
-21 STQKSAPQKRSA
+21 APVKK
-33 PKKSAAK
+33 KKSASQKRA
-40 KGKGGTNV
+40 KGGTAV
-48 SAAQR
+48 SAEQR

-58 RVAKANKRKNTFA
+58 RVAQQSKRKNKA
-71 QFVPF
+71 SQFVPF
-76 ILFAVALIL
+76 ILFAFALIL
-85 AVLLILNWISRDFM
+85 LVLLVLNLISHFN
-99 PGSRL
+99 GAQL
-104 EGEIGMYICQYALF
+104 EGVVGEFICRYMLF
-118 GVFGYASFLFPAL
+118 GLFGHAAYLFPIL
-131 LVIFGIFWFKT
+131 LVIFGVFWFKT
-142 DDGTTRAIKALLSV
+142 EDGITRAIKAVLSV
-156 MIVASFSAMI
+156 MIIASFAAMI
-166 HIFVAMFSA
+166 HIFMS
-175 GLFGESRLIDHM
+175 GMNIENM
-187 DTKFGQLFLASADL
+187 DTSIGKLFLDSADL
-201 QAGGLLGGYLGWVLS
+201 QAGGLLGGYLGW
-216 YAFDRG
+216 AFCWAFRW
-222 APFVLL
+222 ASPFVLL
-228 FCLIILFLVLLE
+228 FVLIILFFVLLE
-240 ITPVQIWNKIKA
+240 ITPHQIWLKIKA
-252 SNAKRQT
+252 ANAKRAE
-259 RARMEEDDEEEDE
+259 RARLNAQEDDED
-272 DEDEFE
+272 
-278 PVPVFS
+278 
-284 KKKNARDRA
+284 
-293 EYEDEDAYEYDDEYD
+293 EYEDEDDYEDDEEQEMVAPVSAGKGKKAKKDAEIED
-308 DEPASA
+308 D
-314 STKKKNKKKTRA
+314 
-326 TDPEDE
+326 
-332 DEDEFEPIPI
+332 
-342 FSKKK
+342 
-347 NNKKTRD
+347 
-354 EDEDLDDDGYRVD
+354 YRVD
-367 PETGEMY
+367 PETGELI
-374 ELDSEPEPEKPAR
+374 ELASKPA
-387 KGRKSKKKA
+387 KKAKKSKKA
-396 SFEDE
+396 VAE
-401 DDDIGFKP
+401 DDDIGFTP
-409 LNLGDEDAE
+409 LKLTDDAAEAEDKD
-418 QEQRSDPYASQPVP
+418 DPYAPALQTEP
-432 DAEDAGASEPE
+432 DPIPEPE
-443 KEPDFVYDQ
+443 PEEEPIEKDV
-452 EPMAEF
+452 PMEEI
-458 EVDLEDDD
+458 EVDLEDDFD
-466 ASYQPIQRTRK
+466 AQPAPRSRRK
-477 SKRSEPEPEPEFVD
+477 KAEPAPEFVALED
-491 ETEALLD
+491 EPEEEMPS
-498 DLLDE
+498 DLLFE
-503 EIPEEGQEQTA
+503 EEASEAAEEAEN
-514 TEVEYVF
+514 EYVF
-521 PTTDMLAAGSAHY
+521 PTTDMLAAGNASY
-534 HTSEEEVAAN
+534 QTSEEEVAAN
-544 TEVLRQT
+544 TEALRQT

-636 FINHKSKVAVCL
+636 FVNHKSKVAVCL
-648 GADVSGRPVVFDIE
+648 GADVSGKPVVFDIE

-671 ATGMGKSVCINCL
+671 ATGMGKSVCINCV

-689 YKASPKDVKLIM
+689 YKARPDEVKLIM

-751 VRNITGYNELTKDDP
+751 VRNITGYNEITKDDP

-845 TIIDVGGAEKLIGRG
+845 TIIDVAGAEKLIGRG
-860 DMLYAPVGAAKPQ
+860 DMLYAPVGASKPL

-885 ERVVNFVKTQNG
+885 ERVVTFVKTQNG
-897 AAKYN
+897 SAKYN
-902 DSFTKQIEEEAAK
+902 DNFTRQIEEEAGTVGA
-915 CGNGKKG
+915 GGKKG
-922 GSSGGDGDFGGGGD
+922 AGGAEGDMGGDSDD
-936 GEDEKLWEAVEVV
+936 DKLWEAVEVV

-993 KVLVTKQ
+993 RVLVTKA

-1005 RMNGKAE
+1005 RMNGKAD

>member
-1 MATKKTTSSG
+1 MATKKSTSSATQTP
-11 TKPTAKTTSK
+11 TKSQAPVKKKK
-21 STQKSAPQKRSA
+21 STAAKSA
-33 PKKSAAK
+33 
-40 KGKGGTNV
+40 KGKGSASA
-48 SAAQR
+48 SAAQKQ
-53 KKNLE
+53 KKQQ
-58 RVAKANKRKNTFA
+58 RAAKANKRKNTVS

-76 ILFAVALIL
+76 VMFAFALIL
-85 AVLLILNWISRDFM
+85 LVLLVLNLISQIN
-99 PGSRL
+99 GSQL
-104 EGEIGMYICQYALF
+104 EGAVGEFICHKILF
-118 GVFGYASFLFPAL
+118 GLFGPAAYLFPAL
-131 LVIFGIFWFKT
+131 LVVFGIYWLKAE
-142 DDGTTRAIKALLSV
+142 DGITRAIKAVLSI
-156 MIVASFSAMI
+156 MIVASIAAMI
-166 HIFVAMFSA
+166 HMLIKGFDVA
-175 GLFGESRLIDHM
+175 DM
-187 DTKFGQLFLASADL
+187 DTNFAILYADSTEL
-201 QAGGLLGGYLGWVLS
+201 RAGGLLGGYLGWVCCW
-216 YAFDRG
+216 AFRWG
-222 APFVLL
+222 SIIVMPFV
-228 FCLIILFLVLLE
+228 LIILFCVLLE
-240 ITPVQIWNKIKA
+240 ITPHQIWLKVKA
-252 SNAKRQT
+252 SNAKRAA
-259 RARMEEDDEEEDE
+259 RARLDAEDYEEDEEDEYEEDEEDE
-272 DEDEFE
+272 DEI
-278 PVPVFS
+278 PVAAPVRA
-284 KKKNARDRA
+284 KKSQKSR
-293 EYEDEDAYEYDDEYD
+293 EEDSE
-308 DEPASA
+308 
-314 STKKKNKKKTRA
+314 
-326 TDPEDE
+326 
-332 DEDEFEPIPI
+332 
-342 FSKKK
+342 
-347 NNKKTRD
+347 
-354 EDEDLDDDGYRVD
+354 DDGYRVD
-367 PETGEMY
+367 PMTGELID
-374 ELDSEPEPEKPAR
+374 LDTKPAKKSKRSRKAVEDEDDEIGFTPLKLTEDKPEKNEDAYADEPAPEPEPEP
-387 KGRKSKKKA
+387 
-396 SFEDE
+396 EE
-401 DDDIGFKP
+401 
-409 LNLGDEDAE
+409 
-418 QEQRSDPYASQPVP
+418 
-432 DAEDAGASEPE
+432 EPIDTE
-443 KEPDFVYDQ
+443 A
-452 EPMAEF
+452 PMEEF
-458 EVDLEDDD
+458 EVDLEDD
-466 ASYQPIQRTRK
+466 APVRAAP
-477 SKRSEPEPEPEFVD
+477 RSRRAKVVEPEPEPE
-491 ETEALLD
+491 E
-498 DLLDE
+498 DE
-503 EIPEEGQEQTA
+503 ESFELPDELLEETA
-514 TEVEYVF
+514 SESAEAVENEYVF
-521 PTTDMLAAGSAHY
+521 PTTDMLAAGNASY
-534 HTSEEEVAAN
+534 HTSDEEVAAN
-544 TEVLRQT
+544 TEALRQT

-621 KPATV
+621 KPTTV

-636 FINHKSKVAVCL
+636 FVNHKSKVAVCL
-648 GADVSGRPVVFDIE
+648 GADVSGKPVVFDIE

-689 YKASPKDVKLIM
+689 YKARPDEVKLIM

-751 VRNITGYNELTKDDP
+751 VRNITGYNEITKDDP

-845 TIIDVGGAEKLIGRG
+845 TIIDVAGAEKLIGRG
-860 DMLYAPVGAAKPQ
+860 DMLYAPVGSAKPQ

-902 DSFTKQIEEEAAK
+902 DNFTRQIEEEAGKVGAS
-915 CGNGKKG
+915 GKKG
-922 GSSGGDGDFGGGGD
+922 AGGADGDLGGDSDD
-936 GEDEKLWEAVEVV
+936 DKLWEAVEVV

-993 KVLVTKQ
+993 RVLVTKS

-1005 RMNGKAE
+1005 RMNGKMDE

>member
-1 MATKKTTSSG
+1 MATKKTTAQS
-11 TKPTAKTTSK
+11 TDTAPAKK
-21 STQKSAPQKRSA
+21 KKSA
-33 PKKSAAK
+33 PKKST
-40 KGKGGTNV
+40 KGGASV
-48 SAAQR
+48 SAEQR

-58 RVAKANKRKNTFA
+58 RVAKQSKRKNKFS

-76 ILFAVALIL
+76 ILFAFALIL
-85 AVLLILNWISRDFM
+85 LVLLVLNLISQFN
-99 PGSRL
+99 GAQL
-104 EGEIGMYICQYALF
+104 EGVVGEFICRNVLF
-118 GVFGYASFLFPAL
+118 GLFGHAAYLFPAL
-131 LVIFGIFWFKT
+131 LVIFGIFWFKAE
-142 DDGTTRAIKALLSV
+142 DGVTRAIKAVLSV
-156 MIVASFSAMI
+156 MIVASFAAMI
-166 HIFVAMFSA
+166 HIFMS
-175 GLFGESRLIDHM
+175 GMDIENM
-187 DTKFGQLFLASADL
+187 DTNVAKLFADSANL
-201 QAGGLLGGYLGWVLS
+201 EAGGLLGGYLGWVFCW
-216 YAFDRG
+216 AFRW
-222 APFVLL
+222 ASPFVLL
-228 FCLIILFLVLLE
+228 FCLVILAFVLLE
-240 ITPVQIWNKIKA
+240 ITPMQIWLKIKA
-252 SNAKRQT
+252 ANAKRAE
-259 RARMEEDDEEEDE
+259 RARLNAQEDDDEDEYEDDYEDE
-272 DEDEFE
+272 DEEDEQLQA
-278 PVPVFS
+278 PICAKKS
-284 KKKNARDRA
+284 KKSQKNAEA
-293 EYEDEDAYEYDDEYD
+293 
-308 DEPASA
+308 
-314 STKKKNKKKTRA
+314 
-326 TDPEDE
+326 
-332 DEDEFEPIPI
+332 
-342 FSKKK
+342 
-347 NNKKTRD
+347 
-354 EDEDLDDDGYRVD
+354 DDDGYRVD
-367 PETGEMY
+367 PETGELI
-374 ELDSEPEPEKPAR
+374 ELEEKPAK
-387 KGRKSKKKA
+387 KGKKSKKAAK
-396 SFEDE
+396 EDE
-401 DDDIGFKP
+401 DDIGFTP
-409 LNLGDEDAE
+409 LKLTDDGDEKEDD
-418 QEQRSDPYASQPVP
+418 SYVP
-432 DAEDAGASEPE
+432 ASEPM
-443 KEPDFVYDQ
+443 P
-452 EPMAEF
+452 
-458 EVDLEDDD
+458 
-466 ASYQPIQRTRK
+466 
-477 SKRSEPEPEPEFVD
+477 EPEPEPEPEEEPFEKDAPMEEIEVDLEGDFDAQPAPRSRGKKAEPEPEEEPAFVALEDD
-491 ETEALLD
+491 EDMLD
-498 DLLDE
+498 DELLMADE
-503 EIPEEGQEQTA
+503 QSEAAEESEN
-514 TEVEYVF
+514 EYVF
-521 PTTDMLAAGSAHY
+521 PTTDMLAAGSASY
-534 HTSEEEVAAN
+534 HSSEEEVAAN

-604 EAPIPGKAA
+604 EAPSPGKAA

-631 LESPE
+631 LESPD
-636 FINHKSKVAVCL
+636 FVNHKSKVAVCL
-648 GADVSGRPVVFDIE
+648 GADVSGKPVVFDIE

-671 ATGMGKSVCINCL
+671 ATGMGKSVCINCV

-689 YKASPKDVKLIM
+689 YKARPDEVKLIM

-751 VRNITGYNELTKDDP
+751 VRNITGYNEITKDDP

-819 DVVTGLIKANI
+819 DVVTGLIKANV

-845 TIIDVGGAEKLIGRG
+845 TIIDVAGAEKLIGRG
-860 DMLYAPVGAAKPQ
+860 DMLYAPVGASKPL

-885 ERVVNFVKTQNG
+885 ERVVTFVKTQNG
-897 AAKYN
+897 SAKYN
-902 DSFTKQIEEEAAK
+902 DNFTRQIEEEAGKVGAS
-915 CGNGKKG
+915 GKKG
-922 GSSGGDGDFGGGGD
+922 AGGGADGDMGGDSDD
-936 GEDEKLWEAVEVV
+936 DKLWEAVEVV

-993 KVLVTKQ
+993 RVLVTKA

-1005 RMNGKAE
+1005 RMNGKAD

>member
-1 MATKKTTSSG
+1 MATKKTTTEQVKAPAKNSPKAAAS
-11 TKPTAKTTSK
+11 KKSTAKK
-21 STQKSAPQKRSA
+21 PA
-33 PKKSAAK
+33 PKKSTAK
-40 KGKGGTNV
+40 KGKGGANV
-48 SAAQR
+48 SPEQR

-58 RVAKANKRKNTFA
+58 RVAAANRRKNKFS

-76 ILFAVALIL
+76 ILFAFALIL
-85 AVLLILNWISRDFM
+85 TVLLVLDIISAINGAQLHGKAGYF
-99 PGSRL
+99 
-104 EGEIGMYICQYALF
+104 ICRNIMF
-118 GVFGYASFLFPAL
+118 GVFGPASYLFPAL

-142 DDGTTRAIKALLSV
+142 DDGTTRAIKAVLSV

-166 HIFVAMFSA
+166 HIFSA
-175 GLFGESRLIDHM
+175 DFFASGKLIDHM
-187 DTKFGQLFLASADL
+187 DTKIGPLFTASSNL
-201 QAGGLLGGYLGWVLS
+201 QAGGLLGGYLGWALS
-216 YAFDRG
+216 WAFDRG

-228 FCLIILFLVLLE
+228 FCLIILFFVLLE

-252 SNAKRQT
+252 SNAKRAQQ
-259 RARMEEDDEEEDE
+259 RMEDEEDDEEEDE
-272 DEDEFE
+272 DENYEDDYEDYEEE
-278 PVPVFS
+278 PVAP
-284 KKKNARDRA
+284 
-293 EYEDEDAYEYDDEYD
+293 
-308 DEPASA
+308 
-314 STKKKNKKKTRA
+314 TKKKNKRGRYADDEDTIEINPRTGEVIEDTPKRPRKDKKKRR
-326 TDPEDE
+326 DDDE
-332 DEDEFEPIPI
+332 DEDDSSFHPL
-342 FSKKK
+342 KMTDGK
-347 NNKKTRD
+347 D
-354 EDEDLDDDGYRVD
+354 ADDAAVADAIDGASVT
-367 PETGEMY
+367 ETV
-374 ELDSEPEPEKPAR
+374 
-387 KGRKSKKKA
+387 
-396 SFEDE
+396 
-401 DDDIGFKP
+401 
-409 LNLGDEDAE
+409 DEDAADKE
-418 QEQRSDPYASQPVP
+418 QEGLH
-432 DAEDAGASEPE
+432 AEFDELAEGVFADDGE
-443 KEPDFVYDQ
+443 V
-452 EPMAEF
+452 AEF
-458 EVDLEDDD
+458 EVELEDDGAD
-466 ASYQPIQRTRK
+466 SVFGRPALKNATRK
-477 SKRSEPEPEPEFVD
+477 KPEPQPEPEPED

-498 DLLDE
+498 DLLAEPEDE
-503 EIPEEGQEQTA
+503 AEQS
-514 TEVEYVF
+514 ESEPIESVYVF

-534 HTSEEEVAAN
+534 HTSQEEIDENVAI
-544 TEVLRQT
+544 LRQT

-590 DDIALGLAKSGVRI
+590 DDIALSLAKSGVRI

-626 YLRNL
+626 FLRNL

-648 GADVSGRPVVFDIE
+648 GADVSGKPVVFDIE

-689 YKASPKDVKLIM
+689 YKARPDEVKLIM
-701 VDPKKV
+701 IDPKKV
-707 EFTMYRDIPHL
+707 EFTTYRDIPHL

-730 GALASAVSEMERRFS
+730 GALASAVAEMERRFS

-751 VRNITGYNELTKDDP
+751 VRNITGYNEITKDDP
-766 EKEYLPRIVI
+766 EKEYLPRLVI

-860 DMLYAPVGAAKPQ
+860 DMLYAPVGCSKPM
-873 RVQGAFVADGEV
+873 RVQGAFVSDGEV

-897 AAKYN
+897 SAKYN
-902 DSFTKQIEEEAAK
+902 DSFTRQIDEEAAK
-915 CGNGKKG
+915 CGNAKKG
-922 GSSGGDGDFGGGGD
+922 AGGGAEGDLGGDD

-993 KVLVTKQ
+993 KVLVTKA

-1005 RMNGKAE
+1005 RMNGKAD

>member
-1 MATKKTTSSG
+1 MATKKTATSG
-11 TKPTAKTTSK
+11 TKTAGK
-21 STQKSAPQKRSA
+21 STSAQKKKAPG
-33 PKKSAAK
+33 KSTAK
-40 KGKGGTNV
+40 KGKGGTSV

-58 RVAKANKRKNTFA
+58 RVAKANKRKNRA
-71 QFVPF
+71 SQFVPF
-76 ILFAVALIL
+76 VMFAFALIL
-85 AVLLILNWISRDFM
+85 LVLLVLNLISRFN
-99 PGSRL
+99 GAQL
-104 EGEIGMYICQYALF
+104 EGVVGEFICRNMLF
-118 GVFGYASFLFPAL
+118 GLFGHAAYLFPAL

-142 DDGTTRAIKALLSV
+142 DDSVTKAIKAVLSV
-156 MIVASFSAMI
+156 MIVAFVAAMI
-166 HIFVAMFSA
+166 HIVICGTDIA
-175 GLFGESRLIDHM
+175 DM
-187 DTKFGQLFLASADL
+187 DTNIAKLFTASADL
-201 QAGGLLGGYLGWVLS
+201 EAGGLLGGYLGWVFCWAFRWAS
-216 YAFDRG
+216 YLIL
-222 APFVLL
+222 P
-228 FCLIILFLVLLE
+228 FCLIILFCVLLE
-240 ITPVQIWNKIKA
+240 ITPHQIWLKVKA
-252 SNAKRQT
+252 ANAKRAE
-259 RARMEEDDEEEDE
+259 RARLDAEDEEEEEEEYDE
-272 DEDEFE
+272 DD
-278 PVPVFS
+278 
-284 KKKNARDRA
+284 
-293 EYEDEDAYEYDDEYD
+293 YEDDAQQM
-308 DEPASA
+308 AVA
-314 STKKKNKKKTRA
+314 AAAAK
-326 TDPEDE
+326 
-332 DEDEFEPIPI
+332 
-342 FSKKK
+342 
-347 NNKKTRD
+347 
-354 EDEDLDDDGYRVD
+354 
-367 PETGEMY
+367 
-374 ELDSEPEPEKPAR
+374 
-387 KGRKSKKKA
+387 KSKKSRRA
-396 SFEDE
+396 ADEE
-401 DDDIGFKP
+401 DDDIGFSPIK
-409 LNLGDEDAE
+409 LTDDEKKNATDAVGALTMESEEQPDADMADSIASAAFEAEPE
-418 QEQRSDPYASQPVP
+418 QEEIDM
-432 DAEDAGASEPE
+432 DA
-443 KEPDFVYDQ
+443 
-452 EPMAEF
+452 PMEEI
-458 EVDLEDDD
+458 EVDLEDDV
-466 ASYQPIQRTRK
+466 AAIPATRSRRK
-477 SKRSEPEPEPEFVD
+477 KVEETEPAFVALAEDDEPSELADESVD
-491 ETEALLD
+491 ELLS
-498 DLLDE
+498 DE
-503 EIPEEGQEQTA
+503 QSAEQTA
-514 TEVEYVF
+514 ENEYVF
-521 PTTDMLAAGSAHY
+521 PTTDMLAAGNASY
-534 HTSEEEVAAN
+534 HTSDEEVAAN
-544 TEVLRQT
+544 TEALRQT

-636 FINHKSKVAVCL
+636 FVNHKSKVAVCL
-648 GADVSGRPVVFDIE
+648 GADVSGKPVVFDIE

-689 YKASPKDVKLIM
+689 YKARPDEVKLIM

-730 GALASAVSEMERRFS
+730 GALASAVAEMERRFS

-751 VRNITGYNELTKDDP
+751 VRNITGYNEITKDDP

-845 TIIDVGGAEKLIGRG
+845 TIIDVAGAEKLIGRG
-860 DMLYAPVGAAKPQ
+860 DMLYAPVGSAKPQ

-885 ERVVNFVKTQNG
+885 ERVVTFVKTQNG
-897 AAKYN
+897 SAKYN
-902 DSFTKQIEEEAAK
+902 DNFTKQIEEEAAK
-915 CGNGKKG
+915 CGAAGKKG
-922 GSSGGDGDFGGGGD
+922 AGGGADADAGGDDD
-936 GEDEKLWEAVEVV
+936 DKLWEAVEVV

-993 KVLVTKQ
+993 RVLVTKA

-1005 RMNGKAE
+1005 RMNGKAD

>member
-1 MATKKTTSSG
+1 MATKKPTSSS
-11 TKPTAKTTSK
+11 AKTQTH
-21 STQKSAPQKRSA
+21 KSAPAKK
-33 PKKSAAK
+33 KKSTAAK
-40 KGKGGTNV
+40 TAKAKGSASA

-53 KKNLE
+53 KKKQQ
-58 RVAKANKRKNTFA
+58 RVAKSNKRKNTIS

-76 ILFAVALIL
+76 VMFALALIL
-85 AVLLILNWISRDFM
+85 LVLLVLNLVSQFN
-99 PGSRL
+99 GAQL
-104 EGEIGMYICQYALF
+104 EGVVGEFICHKILF
-118 GVFGYASFLFPAL
+118 GLFGPAAYLFPILLVVFGIY
-131 LVIFGIFWFKT
+131 WFRAE
-142 DDGTTRAIKALLSV
+142 DSVTRAIKAVLSIL
-156 MIVASFSAMI
+156 IVASIAAGI
-166 HIFVAMFSA
+166 HMLLKGFDIA
-175 GLFGESRLIDHM
+175 DM
-187 DTKFGQLFLASADL
+187 DTNLAILYTDSSNL
-201 QAGGLLGGYLGWVLS
+201 QAGGLLGGYLGWVFCW
-216 YAFDRG
+216 AFRWG
-222 APFVLL
+222 SIFVLPFV
-228 FCLIILFLVLLE
+228 LIILFCILLE
-240 ITPVQIWNKIKA
+240 VTPHQIWLKFKA
-252 SNAKRQT
+252 SNAKRAA
-259 RARMEEDDEEEDE
+259 RARFEEDEEDDEEEYEEEEE
-272 DEDEFE
+272 DEYEEEE
-278 PVPVFS
+278 PAPAPARKG
-284 KKKNARDRA
+284 KKKA
-293 EYEDEDAYEYDDEYD
+293 
-308 DEPASA
+308 
-314 STKKKNKKKTRA
+314 
-326 TDPEDE
+326 
-332 DEDEFEPIPI
+332 
-342 FSKKK
+342 
-347 NNKKTRD
+347 RD
-354 EDEDLDDDGYRVD
+354 EDYEDDGYRID
-367 PETGEMY
+367 PVTGE
-374 ELDSEPEPEKPAR
+374 LIDLAAKPAKKE
-387 KGRKSKKKA
+387 KGRKSRKA
-396 SFEDE
+396 AADTDDE
-401 DDDIGFKP
+401 IGFTP
-409 LNLGDEDAE
+409 LKLTD
-418 QEQRSDPYASQPVP
+418 
-432 DAEDAGASEPE
+432 DAEDAYVPADAELASVTEQNDEADESYAVNEPE
-443 KEPDFVYDQ
+443 FEQ
-452 EPMAEF
+452 EPIDTEAPMEEI
-458 EVDLEDDD
+458 EVDLEDD
-466 ASYQPIQRTRK
+466 AMAAPVSRARRK
-477 SKRSEPEPEPEFVD
+477 KVAEPELEPETAEVEDAFAM
-491 ETEALLD
+491 TEELLAD
-498 DLLDE
+498 DTA
-503 EIPEEGQEQTA
+503 GQA
-514 TEVEYVF
+514 TEQPENVYVF
-521 PTTDMLAAGSAHY
+521 PTTDMLAAGNANY
-534 HTSEEEVAAN
+534 RTSDEEVAEA
-544 TEVLRQT
+544 TEALRQT

-621 KPATV
+621 KPSTV

-631 LESPE
+631 LESPD
-636 FINHKSKVAVCL
+636 FVNHKSKVAVCL
-648 GADVSGRPVVFDIE
+648 GADVSGKPVVFDIE

-689 YKASPKDVKLIM
+689 YKASPDEVKLIM

-751 VRNITGYNELTKDDP
+751 VRNITGYNEITKDDP

-838 SSQVDSR
+838 SSQIDSR
-845 TIIDVGGAEKLIGRG
+845 TIIDVAGAEKLIGRG
-860 DMLYAPVGAAKPQ
+860 DMLYAPVGSAKPL
-873 RVQGAFVADGEV
+873 RVQGAFVSDGEV
-885 ERVVNFVKTQNG
+885 ERVVSFVKTQNG

-902 DSFTKQIEEEAAK
+902 DSFTRQIEEEAGKVGAAA
-915 CGNGKKG
+915 KKG
-922 GSSGGDGDFGGGGD
+922 GADGDFGGD
-936 GEDEKLWEAVEVV
+936 SDDDKLWEAVEVV

-975 DRMEELGFIS
+975 DRMEELGIIS

-993 KVLVTKQ
+993 RVLMTKS

-1005 RMNGKAE
+1005 RVNGKLDE

>member
-1 MATKKTTSSG
+1 MATKKNASSS
-11 TKPTAKTTSK
+11 TMTTSK
-21 STQKSAPQKRSA
+21 AASAKKKKST
-33 PKKSAAK
+33 PKKST
-40 KGKGGTNV
+40 KGGASV
-48 SAAQR
+48 SAEQR

-58 RVAKANKRKNTFA
+58 RVAKTSRRKNKFS

-76 ILFAVALIL
+76 ILFAFALIL
-85 AVLLILNWISRDFM
+85 LVLLVLNLISQFND
-99 PGSRL
+99 SQL
-104 EGEIGMYICQYALF
+104 EGVVGEFICRNMLF
-118 GVFGYASFLFPAL
+118 GLFGHAAYLFPVL

-142 DDGTTRAIKALLSV
+142 EDAVTRAIKAVLSV
-156 MIVASFSAMI
+156 MIVASFAAMI
-166 HIFVAMFSA
+166 HIFMS
-175 GLFGESRLIDHM
+175 GMSIENM
-187 DTKFGQLFLASADL
+187 DTNISKLFTDSANL
-201 QAGGLLGGYLGWVLS
+201 EAGGLLGGYLGWVFCW
-216 YAFDRG
+216 AFRW
-222 APFVLL
+222 ASPFVLL
-228 FCLIILFLVLLE
+228 FCLIILFFVLLE
-240 ITPVQIWNKIKA
+240 ITPHQIWLKIKA
-252 SNAKRQT
+252 ANAKRAE
-259 RARMEEDDEEEDE
+259 RARLAAEDE
-272 DEDEFE
+272 DED
-278 PVPVFS
+278 
-284 KKKNARDRA
+284 RDEED
-293 EYEDEDAYEYDDEYD
+293 EYEDDQ
-308 DEPASA
+308 
-314 STKKKNKKKTRA
+314 
-326 TDPEDE
+326 DE
-332 DEDEFEPIPI
+332 DEVAIPV
-342 FSKKK
+342 SAKKG
-347 NNKKTRD
+347 KKSARD
-354 EDEDLDDDGYRVD
+354 EGAEDDGYRID
-367 PETGEMY
+367 PETGELI
-374 ELDSEPEPEKPAR
+374 ELDKKSAKR
-387 KGRKSKKKA
+387 GKKSKKA
-396 SFEDE
+396 AEEDK
-401 DDDIGFKP
+401 DDIGFTP
-409 LNLGDEDAE
+409 LKLTDDTDEEKDESYAAAE
-418 QEQRSDPYASQPVP
+418 MPEPDPVP
-432 DAEDAGASEPE
+432 EEEPIDTE
-443 KEPDFVYDQ
+443 A
-452 EPMAEF
+452 PMDEI
-458 EVDLEDDD
+458 EVDLEDDFD
-466 ASYQPIQRTRK
+466 PQPASRTRLRK
-477 SKRSEPEPEPEFVD
+477 VAEPEPVLENFDEELPDELLSLDDQPEDTEEPEN
-491 ETEALLD
+491 
-498 DLLDE
+498 
-503 EIPEEGQEQTA
+503 
-514 TEVEYVF
+514 EYVF
-521 PTTDMLAAGSAHY
+521 PTTDMLAAGNATY
-534 HTSEEEVAAN
+534 HSSEEEVAAN

-636 FINHKSKVAVCL
+636 FVNHKSKVAVCL
-648 GADVSGRPVVFDIE
+648 GADVSGKPVVFDIE

-671 ATGMGKSVCINCL
+671 ATGMGKSVCINCV

-689 YKASPKDVKLIM
+689 YKARPDEVKLIM

-751 VRNITGYNELTKDDP
+751 VRNITGYNEITKDDP

-845 TIIDVGGAEKLIGRG
+845 TIIDVAGAEKLIGRG
-860 DMLYAPVGAAKPQ
+860 DMLYAPVGAAKPL

-897 AAKYN
+897 SAKYN
-902 DSFTKQIEEEAAK
+902 DSFTRQIEEEA
-915 CGNGKKG
+915 GRVGNNGKKG
-922 GSSGGDGDFGGGGD
+922 SGGGADGDLGGGD

-993 KVLVTKQ
+993 KVLVTKS

-1005 RMNGKAE
+1005 RMNGKAD

>member
-1 MATKKTTSSG
+1 MATKKTTASD
-11 TKPTAKTTSK
+11 TAAKTG
-21 STQKSAPQKRSA
+21 SAPRKSA
-33 PKKSAAK
+33 PKKKKASKK
-40 KGKGGTNV
+40 KGGENV

-58 RVAKANKRKNTFA
+58 RVAKTNKRKNKIS

-76 ILFAVALIL
+76 VLFAFALIL
-85 AVLLILNWISRDFM
+85 AVLLVLNLISQFN
-99 PGSRL
+99 GEQL
-104 EGEIGMYICQYALF
+104 EGVVGEFICRNLLF
-118 GVFGYASFLFPAL
+118 GLFGHAAYLFPVL

-142 DDGTTRAIKALLSV
+142 DDGITKAIKAILSV
-156 MIVASFSAMI
+156 MIVA
-166 HIFVAMFSA
+166 FVAAMVHIIICGTDTA
-175 GLFGESRLIDHM
+175 DM
-187 DTKFGQLFLASADL
+187 DTNLVKLFTDSTNLE
-201 QAGGLLGGYLGWVLS
+201 AGGLLGGYLGWVICVAFGWAS
-216 YAFDRG
+216 YLIL
-222 APFVLL
+222 P
-228 FCLIILFLVLLE
+228 FCLIILFFILLE
-240 ITPVQIWNKIKA
+240 ITPVQVWNKVKA
-252 SNAKRQT
+252 ANARRAE
-259 RARMEEDDEEEDE
+259 RARLAADEDDYDEDDYDDYEDE
-272 DEDEFE
+272 DEEE
-278 PVPVFS
+278 IPVPI
-284 KKKNARDRA
+284 R
-293 EYEDEDAYEYDDEYD
+293 
-308 DEPASA
+308 
-314 STKKKNKKKTRA
+314 KNKKKA
-326 TDPEDE
+326 QKEQP
-332 DEDEFEPIPI
+332 
-342 FSKKK
+342 
-347 NNKKTRD
+347 
-354 EDEDLDDDGYRVD
+354 DDDGFRVD
-367 PETGEMY
+367 PETGELI
-374 ELDSEPEPEKPAR
+374 EIGKKPAR
-387 KGRKSKKKA
+387 KGKKA
-396 SFEDE
+396 RRAAEDE
-401 DDDIGFKP
+401 DDDIGFTP
-409 LNLGDEDAE
+409 LKLTDEDEPPMQPAAKRAGAVQPDRAADEELAE
-418 QEQRSDPYASQPVP
+418 QIPEPQPEEEEIAIDR
-432 DAEDAGASEPE
+432 DA
-443 KEPDFVYDQ
+443 
-452 EPMAEF
+452 PMEEF
-458 EVDLEDDD
+458 EVDLDDGTE
-466 ASYQPIQRTRK
+466 PIVPHTRSRK
-477 SKRSEPEPEPEFVD
+477 AKKAEPEPKAE
-491 ETEALLD
+491 D
-498 DLLDE
+498 DADAMLDE
-503 EIPEEGQEQTA
+503 LLIDDEGAEDVPTA
-514 TEVEYVF
+514 EAENVYVF
-521 PTTDMLAAGSAHY
+521 PTTDMLAAGNASY

-636 FINHKSKVAVCL
+636 FVNHKSKVAVCL
-648 GADVSGRPVVFDIE
+648 GADVSGKPVVFDIE

-689 YKASPKDVKLIM
+689 YKARPDEVKLIM

-730 GALASAVSEMERRFS
+730 GALASAVAEMERRFS

-751 VRNITGYNELTKDDP
+751 VRNITGYNEITKDDP

-897 AAKYN
+897 SAKYN

-915 CGNGKKG
+915 CGNGKKSG
-922 GSSGGDGDFGGGGD
+922 GAGGDGDLGDSD

-993 KVLVTKQ
+993 RVLVTKQ

-1005 RMNGKAE
+1005 RMNGKAD

>member
-1 MATKKTTSSG
+1 MATKKTTTEQVKTPAKQSPKSAAS
-11 TKPTAKTTSK
+11 KKSTAKKPS
-21 STQKSAPQKRSA
+21 
-33 PKKSAAK
+33 PKKSTAK
-40 KGKGGTNV
+40 KGKGGESV
-48 SAAQR
+48 SPEQR

-58 RVAKANKRKNTFA
+58 KVAASNRRKNKFS

-76 ILFAVALIL
+76 ILFAFALIL
-85 AVLLILNWISRDFM
+85 TVLLVLDVIGETN
-99 PGSRL
+99 GTQL
-104 EGEIGMYICQYALF
+104 EGEIGNFICRNIMF
-118 GVFGYASFLFPAL
+118 GIFGPASYLFPVL
-131 LVIFGIFWFKT
+131 LVIFGVFWFKAT
-142 DDGTTRAIKALLSV
+142 DGVTRAIKAVLSV
-156 MIVASFSAMI
+156 LIIGTFSAFYHIIVAGADTANMQTALSLLYNQS
-166 HIFVAMFSA
+166 VA
-175 GLFGESRLIDHM
+175 LE
-187 DTKFGQLFLASADL
+187 
-201 QAGGLLGGYLGWVLS
+201 AGGLLGGYVGWVCCW
-216 YAFDRG
+216 AFRWG
-222 APFVLL
+222 SFIVLP
-228 FCLIILFLVLLE
+228 FCLIILFFVLLE
-240 ITPVQIWNKIKA
+240 ITPHQIWLKIKA
-252 SNAKRQT
+252 ANAKRAE
-259 RARMEEDDEEEDE
+259 RARLAAEEDE
-272 DEDEFE
+272 DDY
-278 PVPVFS
+278 
-284 KKKNARDRA
+284 D
-293 EYEDEDAYEYDDEYD
+293 YEDEDYEEDEEYEQ
-308 DEPASA
+308 EPVVPA
-314 STKKKNKKKTRA
+314 KKKNKRGRA
-326 TDPEDE
+326 
-332 DEDEFEPIPI
+332 
-342 FSKKK
+342 K
-347 NNKKTRD
+347 
-354 EDEDLDDDGYRVD
+354 DDRETVEID
-367 PETGEMY
+367 PETGEVI
-374 ELDSEPEPEKPAR
+374 EDEPRRAR
-387 KGRKSKKKA
+387 KDKKKRRDD
-396 SFEDE
+396 DE
-401 DDDIGFKP
+401 DDTDFKP
-409 LNLGDEDAE
+409 LKMTDDEDETEAAVA
-418 QEQRSDPYASQPVP
+418 DAIADASLTETV
-432 DAEDAGASEPE
+432 AEDAAPE
-443 KEPDFVYDQ
+443 EDEGLHAEYDEMAEGVFVDDGTV
-452 EPMAEF
+452 AEF
-458 EVDLEDDD
+458 EVDLEDDGAD
-466 ASYQPIQRTRK
+466 SVFGRPAIK
-477 SKRSEPEPEPEFVD
+477 SAAGKKRAPEPEPEPED

-498 DLLDE
+498 DLLAEADAEDE
-503 EIPEEGQEQTA
+503 EGEDDP
-514 TEVEYVF
+514 VESIYVF

-534 HTSEEEVAAN
+534 HTSQEEIDDNVAI
-544 TEVLRQT
+544 LRQT

-590 DDIALGLAKSGVRI
+590 DDIALSLAKSGVRI

-626 YLRNL
+626 FLRNL

-648 GADVSGRPVVFDIE
+648 GADVSGKPVVFDIE

-689 YKASPKDVKLIM
+689 FKAKPDEVKLIM

-707 EFTMYRDIPHL
+707 EFTTYRDFPHL

-730 GALASAVSEMERRFS
+730 GALASAVAEMERRFS
-745 LIEEVG
+745 LMEEVG
-751 VRNITGYNELTKDDP
+751 VRNSIGYNEITKDDP
-766 EKEYLPRIVI
+766 EKEYLPRLVI

-860 DMLYAPVGAAKPQ
+860 DMLYAPVGCSKPM
-873 RVQGAFVADGEV
+873 RVQGAFVSDGEV

-897 AAKYN
+897 SAKYN
-902 DSFTKQIEEEAAK
+902 DSFTRQIDEEAAK
-915 CGNGKKG
+915 CGNTKKG
-922 GSSGGDGDFGGGGD
+922 SGGGSGDGDLGGGD

-993 KVLVTKQ
+993 KVLVTKS

-1005 RMNGKAE
+1005 RMNGKAD

>member
-11 TKPTAKTTSK
+11 AK
-21 STQKSAPQKRSA
+21 STTQSTPKGKKSAPRKN
-33 PKKSAAK
+33 K
-40 KGKGGTNV
+40 KGGENV

-58 RVAKANKRKNTFA
+58 RVAKTSKRKNKA
-71 QFVPF
+71 SQFVPF
-76 ILFAVALIL
+76 VLFALALIL
-85 AVLLILNWISRDFM
+85 AVLCILNFISRRF
-99 PGSRL
+99 GGAQL
-104 EGEIGMYICQYALF
+104 EGVVGEFICRNLLF
-118 GVFGYASFLFPAL
+118 GLFGHAAFLFPAL
-131 LVIFGIFWFKT
+131 LVTCGIFWFKA
-142 DDGTTRAIKALLSV
+142 DDGVTRAIKAVLSI
-156 MIVASFSAMI
+156 MIVASFAAMI
-166 HIFVAMFSA
+166 HIFMS
-175 GLFGESRLIDHM
+175 GMNIENM
-187 DTKFGQLFLASADL
+187 DTNLGKLFLESAEL
-201 QAGGLLGGYLGWVLS
+201 RAGGLLGGYLGW
-216 YAFDRG
+216 AFCWAFRW
-222 APFVLL
+222 ASPFVLL
-228 FCLIILFLVLLE
+228 FVLILLTFILLE
-240 ITPVQIWNKIKA
+240 ITPMQVWNKIKA
-252 SNAKRQT
+252 ANAKRVA
-259 RARMEEDDEEEDE
+259 RARMEQNDSDEDEDDYEEDYEDDDEEEE
-272 DEDEFE
+272 PA
-278 PVPVFS
+278 PVPVRKS
-284 KKKNARDRA
+284 KKKA
-293 EYEDEDAYEYDDEYD
+293 
-308 DEPASA
+308 
-314 STKKKNKKKTRA
+314 
-326 TDPEDE
+326 
-332 DEDEFEPIPI
+332 
-342 FSKKK
+342 
-347 NNKKTRD
+347 RD
-354 EDEDLDDDGYRVD
+354 EDPEDDGYRVD
-367 PETGEMY
+367 PVTGE
-374 ELDSEPEPEKPAR
+374 LIDLAEKPA
-387 KGRKSKKKA
+387 KKSKKA
-396 SFEDE
+396 RRAAREDE
-401 DDDIGFKP
+401 DDVGFVP
-409 LNLGDEDAE
+409 LKLTDDPDDE
-418 QEQRSDPYASQPVP
+418 QNDPYVAADPV
-432 DAEDAGASEPE
+432 DVADVAAAEEEEPIDTE
-443 KEPDFVYDQ
+443 A
-452 EPMAEF
+452 PMEEI

-466 ASYQPIQRTRK
+466 LSAQPAPRK
-477 SKRSEPEPEPEFVD
+477 RRAKVAEPEPEPEPEED
-491 ETEALLD
+491 EDAFALTDEL
-498 DLLDE
+498 LLDE
-503 EIPEEGQEQTA
+503 QPEEQEQP
-514 TEVEYVF
+514 ENEYVF
-521 PTTDMLAAGSAHY
+521 PTTDMLAAGSANY
-534 HTSEEEVAAN
+534 RTSDEEVAAA
-544 TEVLRQT
+544 TEALRQT
-551 LEDFHIRVKEVTCS
+551 LEDFHIRVKEVSCS

-631 LESPE
+631 LESPD
-636 FINHKSKVAVCL
+636 FVNHKSKVAVCL
-648 GADVSGRPVVFDIE
+648 GADVSGKPVVFDIE

-671 ATGMGKSVCINCL
+671 ATGMGKSVCINCV

-689 YKASPKDVKLIM
+689 YKARPDEVKLIM

-730 GALASAVSEMERRFS
+730 GALASAVAEMERRFS

-751 VRNITGYNELTKDDP
+751 VRNITGYNEITKDDP

-845 TIIDVGGAEKLIGRG
+845 TIIDVAGAEKLIGRG
-860 DMLYAPVGAAKPQ
+860 DMLYAPVGASKPL

-885 ERVVNFVKTQNG
+885 ERVVTFVKTQNG
-897 AAKYN
+897 GAKYN
-902 DSFTKQIEEEAAK
+902 DSFTRQIEEEAGKVGAA
-915 CGNGKKG
+915 GKKG
-922 GSSGGDGDFGGGGD
+922 GGADGDFGGGD
-936 GEDEKLWEAVEVV
+936 GEDDKLWEAVEVV

-993 KVLVTKQ
+993 RVLVSKS

-1005 RMNGKAE
+1005 RMNGKLDE

>member
-1 MATKKTTSSG
+1 MATKKSTSSA
-11 TKPTAKTTSK
+11 TKTPTKKAAPSKKKK
-21 STQKSAPQKRSA
+21 STA
-33 PKKSAAK
+33 PKST
-40 KGKGGTNV
+40 KGKGSASA

-53 KKNLE
+53 RKKQQ
-58 RVAKANKRKNTFA
+58 RTAKSNKRKNAFS

-76 ILFAVALIL
+76 IMFAFALIL
-85 AVLLILNWISRDFM
+85 TVLLVLNLISQFN
-99 PGSRL
+99 GSQL
-104 EGEIGMYICQYALF
+104 EGAVGEFICRNMLF
-118 GVFGYASFLFPAL
+118 GLFGHAAYLFPIL

-142 DDGTTRAIKALLSV
+142 DDGVTRAIKVVLSI

-166 HIFVAMFSA
+166 HIFMS
-175 GLFGESRLIDHM
+175 GLSIDNMDTNLSRL
-187 DTKFGQLFLASADL
+187 FSASADL
-201 QAGGLLGGYLGWVLS
+201 EAGGLLGGYLGWVFCW
-216 YAFDRG
+216 AFRW
-222 APFVLL
+222 ASPFVLL
-228 FCLIILFLVLLE
+228 FCLIILFCVLLE
-240 ITPVQIWNKIKA
+240 ITPHQIWLKFKA
-252 SNAKRQT
+252 GNAKRAA
-259 RARMEEDDEEEDE
+259 RARLKDDDDEDEYDDEDDYEDEDEEEDE
-272 DEDEFE
+272 LPA
-278 PVPVFS
+278 PV
-284 KKKNARDRA
+284 K
-293 EYEDEDAYEYDDEYD
+293 
-308 DEPASA
+308 
-314 STKKKNKKKTRA
+314 TKKGKGKDKKQA
-326 TDPEDE
+326 
-332 DEDEFEPIPI
+332 
-342 FSKKK
+342 
-347 NNKKTRD
+347 RD
-354 EDEDLDDDGYRVD
+354 EDFEDDGYRVD
-367 PETGEMY
+367 PETGELI
-374 ELDSEPEPEKPAR
+374 ELAQKPA
-387 KGRKSKKKA
+387 KKKKKSSKA
-396 SFEDE
+396 AEEDE
-401 DDDIGFKP
+401 DDIGFTP
-409 LNLGDEDAE
+409 LKLTDDENDGDDPKDNPFAQADAAAQEDQMTEQVDE
-418 QEQRSDPYASQPVP
+418 QEEEPIDTEAPMEEIEVDIEDDAPVQPV
-432 DAEDAGASEPE
+432 
-443 KEPDFVYDQ
+443 
-452 EPMAEF
+452 
-458 EVDLEDDD
+458 
-466 ASYQPIQRTRK
+466 TRSRRK
-477 SKRSEPEPEPEFVD
+477 KTPEPEPEPEFV
-491 ETEALLD
+491 ALED
-498 DLLDE
+498 DLDAEMSEDVLSSGE
-503 EIPEEGQEQTA
+503 SEGTGAVET
-514 TEVEYVF
+514 EYVF
-521 PTTDMLAAGSAHY
+521 PTTDMLAAGSATY
-534 HTSEEEVAAN
+534 HTSDEEVAAN
-544 TEVLRQT
+544 TEALRQT

-636 FINHKSKVAVCL
+636 FVNHKSKVAVCL
-648 GADVSGRPVVFDIE
+648 GADVSGKPVVFDIE

-689 YKASPKDVKLIM
+689 YKATPDEVKLIM

-730 GALASAVSEMERRFS
+730 GALASAVAEMERRFS

-751 VRNITGYNELTKDDP
+751 VRNITGYNEITKDDP
-766 EKEYLPRIVI
+766 EKEHLPRIVI

-845 TIIDVGGAEKLIGRG
+845 TIIDAAGAEKLIGRG
-860 DMLYAPVGAAKPQ
+860 DMLYAPVGSSKPQ

-897 AAKYN
+897 SAKYN
-902 DSFTKQIEEEAAK
+902 DNFTKQIDEEAAK
-915 CGNGKKG
+915 CGAGGKKG
-922 GSSGGDGDFGGGGD
+922 GGSDTDLGGGD
-936 GEDEKLWEAVEVV
+936 SDDDKLWEAIEVV

-975 DRMEELGFIS
+975 DRMEEMGIIS

-993 KVLVTKQ
+993 KVLMTKS

-1005 RMNGKAE
+1005 RVNGKAD